1 MPLDLRLLR
10 YVIAVADAKNISR
23 AAERLHIQ
31 QPPLTQQIR
40 ALEAELGVALFHRL
54 PRGVE
59 PTEAGRA
66 LVEEAR
72 AIVAR
77 AANLPAVAQRAAR
90 GEEGRLAI
98 GFTSSAA
105 FHPFVTRA
113 IRGFRQAWPGV
124 ALALEED
131 STGDL
136 ARALREERLDAVF
149 VRSSAGGTPDLLV
162 EPLLT
167 EEMLAVFPRGHRL
180 ARAKTVTLAALA
192 HETFVLYRRPSGPGL
207 YDAIIAACR
216 AAGFSPTIG
225 QEAPRLPS
233 TLSLVGA
240 GLGVSLVPAS
250 MRRLNTE
257 AVAYARLTGAKGL
270 TAPLLLATR
279 RGDRSAAVRQFREQM
294 KKTPGADGP

>member
-1 MPLDLRLLR
+1 MPIDLRLLR
-10 YVIAVADAKNISR
+10 YVIAVADAGNISR

-77 AANLPAVAQRAAR
+77 AATLPAVAQRAAR

-149 VRSSAGGTPDLLV
+149 VRSSAGGTPELLV
-162 EPLLT
+162 EKLLT
-167 EEMLAVFPRGHRL
+167 EEMLAVFPHGHRL
-180 ARAKTVTLAALA
+180 ARAKTVALAALA
-192 HETFVLYRRPSGPGL
+192 QETFVLYRRPSGPGL

-279 RGDRSAAVRQFREQM
+279 RGDRSAAVRQFREQVR
-294 KKTPGADGP
+294 KTPGADRH